1 MTLKLKD
8 RVKETSNSSGTG
20 PILVYGT
27 SLAFRTFGSELVN
40 GETTYY
46 GAVEVSGP
54 DWEVGLGTYNSSPPS
69 IIRTTILAS
78 SNNNNIVN
86 FGANTKDVF
95 ITYPGERI
103 MELAYG
109 GTGATDSANARI
121 NLGVSIGSDVQGWDP
136 DLDAIATL
144 VGSSGLLKKNS
155 ANTWTLD
162 TSVYLTSES
171 DTFSSVTSRGSS
183 TPDQIHIT
191 NTTNASS
198 SNGAII
204 VDGGISVANNI
215 YVGDNLSVENYI
227 DLNTS
232 SNPAHQEGR
241 IFYNTTNKSL
251 SVYNDEADISLEVGQ
266 ENWVRVYN
274 NTGNTIFSSS
284 PVSFSGAILGTPL
297 VVLSDS
303 SDYTTI
309 IKVAGLAAHDIETSS
324 FGYVSTSGKVP
335 NVNTVSYSV
344 GTQLYVSGTEVGKL
358 SSTAPAYPNF
368 TVKVGIVLES
378 NVAGSIFVNI
388 QNNTLSDLNVI
399 SDARINGGLTV
410 TGNLSITGTT
420 TTIAATNLSIVDNMI
435 YLNNAIQAPIS
446 NASGNGV
453 IVSYTTDIP
462 HNYSSGMSVSISGV
476 DPSAYNANDKTIL
489 DVTSNTFSISS
500 NVTSSYVSGGTA
512 RAQSSTNPDLGFAAG
527 YNDGTYHHTGLFRD
541 ASDGIWKFF
550 KNYTLE
556 PDASQYIDTSHASFQ
571 LAPLSVSDVTA
582 ANTISAP
589 SFIGDLSGTAASA
602 TNISDGGSNQIPF
615 QTGISSTAF
624 NSNLTFDQTNSTLST
639 QNIIISGNTS
649 LGAVDNISITGGTD
663 GYVLTTDGA
672 GNLSWLQATQN
683 TVIYIVQS
691 LSLANGVYVSG
702 SLSDIQTFAD
712 SNYYTLTDG
721 TGTGPAWVFTTGFT
735 DVVSFN
741 RVVLNIN
748 YTAASGHTIYV
759 QLYNNSTAVWDT
771 IGTYT
776 GLGSFYA
783 FALQVVDGT
792 PYISSGA
799 VQLRLWHSNAGNA
812 LHTTNIDYVA
822 LEMSTQG
829 PQGPKGTTGTT
840 GATGATGAGVASGGT
855 SGQIL
860 IKNSATN
867 YDTSWVNNL
876 AYDVANTA
884 NLNAA
889 NASYLSTGVVSNSL
903 LSSIPNSS
911 LANSTIS
918 GIQLGSNLNALS
930 NGVGLL
936 WSSGTN
942 FNGSSAATLEID
954 SSVVTLTG
962 SQTLTNKRLTLP
974 VVDFTGI
981 KIDGSTSGNTTIQA
995 TPIAGSSILTLSANT
1010 GTLISTGDT
1019 GTVTSAMILNGTI
1032 VDADINS
1039 AAAISTS
1046 KLAANTIS
1054 GVYLGGN
1061 LFSLVTGNGLSGGS
1075 YNGSGSVT
1083 ISANTGSTTVAG
1095 ILQLNDTVISTS
1107 TSLAAT
1113 ANSVKT
1119 AYDQATNA
1127 NTFNQA
1133 YTNSVVASNNSSI
1146 TTAYKSYTD
1155 SVVSSN
1161 NITLKSYTDS
1171 VVASNNSSITTA
1183 YKSYTD
1189 SVVSSNNI
1197 SLKAYT
1203 DSVVSSNNVSFKAYT
1218 DSVVSSNNISLKA
1231 YTDSVVS
1238 SNNVSLKAYTDSIV
1252 SSNNS
1257 SLTTA
1262 YKSYTDSVVS
1272 SNNTTLK
1279 AYTDSVVSS
1288 NNSSLR
1294 ANDGITL
1301 ASAKSYT
1308 DSANTFL
1315 QANDGITLASA
1326 KSYTDAKNT
1335 FSTAV
1340 TVSNDLTV
1348 SGNLTIQGTTTTLNS
1363 TTIRINDKNIE
1374 LANVATPTNTTADG
1388 GGITV
1393 IGATNKTFNWV
1404 NSTGAWTSSENL
1416 DLATGK
1422 SFSINGVTVL
1432 TGSTLSSN
1440 VTTSSLTAVGTITSG
1455 VWSSS
1460 FGAVSG
1466 ANLTNLTAGN
1476 LVGVINNI
1484 PIGSGTANTG
1494 AFTTISASGQFIS
1507 TAANNIATG
1516 GGQIYLNGTTGNRI
1530 DFNNNG
1536 VGAPTFTTRSL
1547 GTKIV
1552 LNSNLGATTV
1562 DYALG
1567 IESNTLWSSVPTGT
1581 RSFKWYAGTTDIA
1594 TLSGT
1599 GTFSTSTLTST
1610 VATGTAPF
1618 TVTSTT
1624 NVANLNASSLSG
1636 ATFASPGPIGSG
1648 TASTGAF
1655 TTLSASSTV
1664 SGAGFS
1670 AYLES
1675 PPAIGSTTANTGAF
1689 TNLSYTGTLT
1699 GSTGILNIGTNQI
1712 YKDASGNVGIGTS
1725 SPSGKLGIVTT
1736 ASTAAWQIVANTTG
1750 VSNQTGIYA
1759 DASNNM
1765 QFAARDGSGVLR
1777 VVIDSNSSTNS
1788 YINSGNVGI
1797 GTASPSYKL
1806 QVAGSFAA
1814 TTKSFVIDHPTKE
1827 GMKLR
1832 YGSLEG
1838 PENGIYIRGRLNG
1851 NNIIELPKYWTKLID
1866 EDSITVNLTPIGK
1879 HQKLYVADI
1888 VDNTVIIGNDN
1899 LLQKEINCFYTVFAE
1914 RIDVEKLIVEIE

>member
-1 MTLKLKD
+1 M
-8 RVKETSNSSGTG
+8 
-20 PILVYGT
+20 
-27 SLAFRTFGSELVN
+27 
-40 GETTYY
+40 
-46 GAVEVSGP
+46 
-54 DWEVGLGTYNSSPPS
+54 
-69 IIRTTILAS
+69 
-78 SNNNNIVN
+78 
-86 FGANTKDVF
+86 
-95 ITYPGERI
+95 
-103 MELAYG
+103 
-109 GTGATDSANARI
+109 
-121 NLGVSIGSDVQGWDP
+121 
-136 DLDAIATL
+136 
-144 VGSSGLLKKNS
+144 
-155 ANTWTLD
+155 
-162 TSVYLTSES
+162 
-171 DTFSSVTSRGSS
+171 SVT
-183 TPDQIHIT
+183 
-191 NTTNASS
+191 
-198 SNGAII
+198 
-204 VDGGISVANNI
+204 
-215 YVGDNLSVENYI
+215 
-227 DLNTS
+227 
-232 SNPAHQEGR
+232 
-241 IFYNTTNKSL
+241 
-251 SVYNDEADISLEVGQ
+251 
-266 ENWVRVYN
+266 
-274 NTGNTIFSSS
+274 
-284 PVSFSGAILGTPL
+284 
-297 VVLSDS
+297 
-303 SDYTTI
+303 
-309 IKVAGLAAHDIETSS
+309 
-324 FGYVSTSGKVP
+324 
-335 NVNTVSYSV
+335 
-344 GTQLYVSGTEVGKL
+344 
-358 SSTAPAYPNF
+358 
-368 TVKVGIVLES
+368 
-378 NVAGSIFVNI
+378 
-388 QNNTLSDLNVI
+388 
-399 SDARINGGLTV
+399 V
-410 TGNLSITGTT
+410 T
-420 TTIAATNLSIVDNMI
+420 
-435 YLNNAIQAPIS
+435 
-446 NASGNGV
+446 
-453 IVSYTTDIP
+453 
-462 HNYSSGMSVSISGV
+462 GV

-541 ASDGIWKFF
+541 ATDGIWKFF
-550 KNYTLE
+550 KNYTPE
-556 PDASQYIDTSHASFQ
+556 PDDSQYIDTSHASFQ

-582 ANTISAP
+582 ANTITSP

-602 TNISDGGSNQIPF
+602 TNISDGGANQIPF
-615 QTGISSTAF
+615 QTGLSSTAF

-649 LGAVDNISITGGTD
+649 LGAVENISITGGTD
-663 GYVLTTDGA
+663 GYVLTTDGS

-748 YTAASGHTIYV
+748 YTASSGHTIYV
-759 QLYNNSTAVWDT
+759 QLYNNVSAVWDT

-783 FALQVVDGT
+783 FALQVISDT
-792 PYISSGA
+792 NYISSGA

-840 GATGATGAGVASGGT
+840 GSTGATGAGVASGGT

-860 IKNSATN
+860 IKNSATD

-876 AYDVANTA
+876 AYDAANTA

-889 NASYLSTGVVSNSL
+889 NASYLTTGVVSNSL

-930 NGVGLL
+930 NGVGLI

-942 FNGSSAATLEID
+942 FNGSSAATLAID
-954 SSVVTLTG
+954 SSIVTLTG

-995 TPIAGSSILTLSANT
+995 TPIADSSILTLSANT

-1039 AAAISTS
+1039 SAAILTS
-1046 KLAANTIS
+1046 KLSANTIS

-1075 YNGSGSVT
+1075 YNGSGSIT
-1083 ISANTGSTTVAG
+1083 ISANTGSTTVTG

-1119 AYDQATNA
+1119 AYDQAINA

-1133 YTNSVVASNNSSI
+1133 YTNSVVSSNNSSI
-1146 TTAYKSYTD
+1146 TTG
-1155 SVVSSN
+1155 
-1161 NITLKSYTDS
+1161 
-1171 VVASNNSSITTA
+1171 

-1203 DSVVSSNNVSFKAYT
+1203 DSVVSSNNSSITTGYKSYT
-1218 DSVVSSNNISLKA
+1218 DSVVSSNNISLKSYTDSVVSSNNITLKSYTDSVVSSNNTTLKAYTDSVVGSNNVTLKA

-1238 SNNVSLKAYTDSIV
+1238 SNNTSLTTAYKSYTDSVVSSNNVTLKAYTDSVV
-1252 SSNNS
+1252 SSNNTS
-1257 SLTTA
+1257 LRANDGITLASAKSYTDSANTFLQANDGITLASAKSYTDAKNTFNTLVTVSNDLIVSGNLTIQGTTTTLNSTTIRINDKNIELANVSSPTNTTADGGGITVIGATNKTFNWVNSTGAWVSSENLDLASGKSFSIGGVTVLTGSTLSSNVTGSSLTSVGTITSGVWNAGSVTASQLTSTVATGTAPFIVTSNTVVTNLNADLLDGLSSSDLKAYTDSVVSSNNTSLTTA

-1301 ASAKSYT
+1301 ASAKAYTDSVVSSNNTSLTTAYKSYT
-1308 DSANTFL
+1308 DSVVSSNNVTLKAYTDSVVSSNNTSITTAYKSYTDSVVSSNNVTLKAYTDSVMSSNNTSLRANDGITL
-1315 QANDGITLASA
+1315 ASAKSYADSNDGITLASA

-1335 FSTAV
+1335 FSTLV
-1340 TVSNDLTV
+1340 NISNDLIVT
-1348 SGNLTIQGTTTTLNS
+1348 GNLTIQGTTTTLNS
-1363 TTIRINDKNIE
+1363 TTLRINDKNIE

-1416 DLATGK
+1416 DLASGK

-1440 VTTSSLTAVGTITSG
+1440 VTTSSLTAVGTVTSG

-1494 AFTTISASGQFIS
+1494 AFTTLSASGQITS
-1507 TAANNIATG
+1507 TLANNTATG

-1530 DFNNNG
+1530 DFSAVG
-1536 VGAPTFTTRSL
+1536 VAVPAFTTRSV

-1552 LNSNLGATTV
+1552 LYPAISGSLV
-1562 DYALG
+1562 DYAIG
-1567 IESNTLWSSVPTGT
+1567 IESATLWSSVATSAS
-1581 RSFKWYAGTTDIA
+1581 SFKWYAGTANVA

-1599 GTFSTSTLTST
+1599 GNFSTSTLTST

-1636 ATFASPGPIGSG
+1636 ATFAAPGAIGSG

-1655 TTLSASSTV
+1655 TD
-1664 SGAGFS
+1664 
-1670 AYLES
+1670 
-1675 PPAIGSTTANTGAF
+1675 
-1689 TNLSYTGTLT
+1689 LSYTGTLT
-1699 GSTGILNIGTNQI
+1699 GNTGVIAIGTNQI

-1725 SPSGKLGIVTT
+1725 SPSYTLDIRNAANTT
-1736 ASTAAWQIVANTTG
+1736 LHLMGTTSNVRGGLSVDVPVANTFYVGSYSSYPVVFGT
-1750 VSNQTGIYA
+1750 
-1759 DASNNM
+1759 NNAERM
-1765 QFAARDGSGVLR
+1765 R
-1777 VVIDSNSSTNS
+1777 IDS
-1788 YINSGNVGI
+1788 SGNVGI
-1797 GTASPSYKL
+1797 GLTPSCKLDINGLFLIRYGTGTYAGQSIRNTYGSASLQSVSYIDFQNENAIATGHIFNVHEIDGSSRIIFGATPAGSRSSDRRSEMMRINGNGNVLIGATTDGGYKL
-1806 QVAGSFAA
+1806 QVNGSFAA
-1814 TTKSFVIDHPTKE
+1814 TTKSFLIDHPTKE

-1832 YGSLEG
+1832 YGSLESPYHG
-1838 PENGIYIRGRLNG
+1838 VRLTGEGVLINGTATVKLPDYIHGLCKQEG
-1851 NNIIELPKYWTKLID
+1851 SQVQITNIKHGKVIWVEEISVDKD
-1866 EDSITVNLTPIGK
+1866 EFIVA
-1879 HQKLYVADI
+1879 ADI
-1888 VDNTVIIGNDN
+1888 NDD
-1899 LLQKEINCFYTVFAE
+1899 KEYKFYWSFTAIRKDIEEMIVEFAE
-1914 RIDVEKLIVEIE
+1914 